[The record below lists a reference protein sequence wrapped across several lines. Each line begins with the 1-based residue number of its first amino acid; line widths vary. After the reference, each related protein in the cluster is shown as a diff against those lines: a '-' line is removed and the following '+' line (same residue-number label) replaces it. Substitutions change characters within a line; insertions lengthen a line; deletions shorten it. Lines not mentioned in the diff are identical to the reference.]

1 MELLLYMGEPLLSGY
16 LEAALKLNKTINSS
30 TSVCEK
36 AQAPSGGNN
45 VLLFLLEKISSGW
58 SDVPS

>member
-1 MELLLYMGEPLLSGY
+1 MGEPLLSGY
-16 LEAALKLNKTINSS
+16 LEAALKLNKTITSS

-45 VLLFLLEKISSGW
+45 VLLIFIEKNI
-58 SDVPS
+58 VRVK